1 MKLYSLLGLG
11 VAALCFGCSKGTDEN
26 SLAGKAVVSKS
37 SQDVQTLTLQ
47 YRISMDA
54 VAPSKF
60 VAVYENGMTLGLKIH
75 WKLNAAQKQELDAL
89 IARLEAEK
97 INGQEFI
104 ARGRWIHEGFELE
117 VYDIERKAGAAARPA
132 NGPEERCLRIAGEGW
147 LMRKPYKR

>member
-1 MKLYSLLGLG
+1 MKLYSLFISGI
-11 VAALCFGCSKGTDEN
+11 AAFCFGCSTGTDEN
-26 SLAGKAVVSKS
+26 SSAGKSLVSKS

-60 VAVYENGMTLGLKIH
+60 VAVYEDGMTLGLKIR
-75 WKLNAAQKQELDAL
+75 WKLGAAQKQELDAL
-89 IARLEAEK
+89 IAELEAEK

-117 VYDIERKAGAAARPA
+117 VYHIKEKAGAPPRPA
-132 NGPEERCLRIAGEGW
+132 NGPEDSLLQAKAGSCGNHISD
-147 LMRKPYKR
+147 RY